1 MKYVSVIIV
10 LLLLVGCKESEDAK
24 AAAALL
30 QIRSL
35 YEDGKYSE
43 ALDSIMSLREH
54 HPTAIE
60 ARKQALK
67 IWQDASLKMAQ
78 NDIARTDSSLHATLE
93 AIKVEQNLYKANM
106 LRVKRDSL
114 QARYEAM
121 CGVVRMIHARQK
133 ERKN

>member
-1 MKYVSVIIV
+1 MMKYMSVVIL
-10 LLLLVGCKESEDAK
+10 LLLLVSCKESEDQK
-24 AAAALL
+24 AADSLS
-30 QIRSL
+30 QIQSL
-35 YEDGKYSE
+35 YENGHYRE

-60 ARKQALK
+60 TRKKALK

-78 NDIARTDSSLHATLE
+78 DDIAKTDSALHATLD
-93 AIKVEQNLYKANM
+93 AIKVEPNLYKANM

-133 ERKN
+133 E

>member
-30 QIRSL
+30 QIQSL

>member
-1 MKYVSVIIV
+1 MKYVSVIIA

-30 QIRSL
+30 QIQSL

-54 HPTAIE
+54 QPTAIE

-78 NDIARTDSSLHATLE
+78 NDIAHTDSSLHATLE